1 MVQIQLLF
9 SEDILEM
16 KLKEILKRERDTQ
29 KNRGVLGQHGL
40 KKASLD
46 ARWWKGSA

>member
-16 KLKEILKRERDTQ
+16 KLKEILKRERDTH

>member
-16 KLKEILKRERDTQ
+16 KLKESLKRERHT
-29 KNRGVLGQHGL
+29 KE
-40 KKASLD
+40 
-46 ARWWKGSA
+46 